1 MSRRTAASRLDSN
14 RTPAKVPICKRRGH
28 DATNLHLSTKKEKKV
43 QIKTI
48 NPPVQNPP
56 QAEMLAEEYVHNLQQ
71 QLYFLDSEL
80 RFLHD
85 RSGVDDNTQD
95 TSVDSAIR
103 RLRRAI
109 AMHEEETNKK
119 IANLEQLTE
128 ERKQQTDGI
137 DENKALENLELANSN
152 ERDNIEKL
160 KSAFI
165 TKASEIHMH
174 QLERTHFDNA
184 ADFHNS
190 LRETISHD
198 ISEKQAKR
206 EAQRDELKQ
215 IETNLDEIRQQ
226 RKAMLQ
232 KFNDS
237 VRNKRLHEEE
247 ADLLI
252 LIGSEEEQPP
262 ANAPLSS
269 INLKIN
275 QIENDIQMAQATKK
289 EIEDQ
294 IDRLLEEGVKLKAE
308 INDMQAKVDR
318 AKKLKEKM
326 DKQFNSKL
334 TQTLDANEKL
344 KNELA
349 AIKNERKEVKKK
361 FDESNNQFDQFLKQV
376 NQLQTEQ
383 QLLSDVIRFK
393 EKEKKKVD
401 DDNLKAKAIIEN
413 LKDEISLLSDE
424 LGQLSLE
431 IAKAAE
437 KEKRIETLV
446 QINNEDPRCTMKNPP
461 PELAQL
467 LESLNAV
474 NEKLD

>member
-1 MSRRTAASRLDSN
+1 MNRRPTSRFDTN
-14 RTPAKVPICKRRGH
+14 KQPAKVPICKRRGQ
-28 DATNLHLSTKKEKKV
+28 DATNLRLSTKKEKKV
-43 QIKTI
+43 QIKTVS
-48 NPPVQNPP
+48 PPIQNPP

-71 QLYFLDSEL
+71 QLYFLESEL

-85 RSGVDDNTQD
+85 RSGVDENTQD

-109 AMHEEETNKK
+109 AMHEEETN
-119 IANLEQLTE
+119 
-128 ERKQQTDGI
+128 QQTDGI
-137 DENKALENLELANSN
+137 DENKAIENLELANSN

-174 QLERTHFDNA
+174 QLERAHFDNV
-184 ADFHNS
+184 ADFHNN
-190 LRETISHD
+190 LRDTISHD

-215 IETNLDEIRQQ
+215 IDTNLDDIRQQ
-226 RKAMLQ
+226 RKDMLQ

-262 ANAPLSS
+262 ANMPLSAVNAN
-269 INLKIN
+269 ITK
-275 QIENDIQMAQATKK
+275 IENDIQIAQATKK

-308 INDMQAKVDR
+308 INEMQSKVDR
-318 AKKLKEKM
+318 AKRLKEKM
-326 DKQFNSKL
+326 DKQFNAKL
-334 TQTLDANEKL
+334 AQTIETNDKL

-349 AIKNERKEVKKK
+349 QIKNERKDVKKK
-361 FDESNNQFDQFLKQV
+361 FDDSNNQFDQFLKQV
-376 NQLQTEQ
+376 NELQTEQ

-393 EKEKKKVD
+393 EKEKMKVD
-401 DDNLKAKAIIEN
+401 EDNLKTSAIIEN
-413 LKDEISLLSDE
+413 LKDEISLLHDE
-424 LGQLSLE
+424 LDQLTTE

-437 KEKRIETLV
+437 LTTKI
-446 QINNEDPRCTMKNPP
+446 QD
-461 PELAQL
+461 AQ
-467 LESLNAV
+467 
-474 NEKLD
+474 